1 MKVVVPMAGR
11 GSRLA
16 TLGVT
21 TPKPLVPVAGRPMVA
36 WALESLAGLSYSEMI
51 FVALKAHDRDR
62 RLKEALRPW
71 VTGEPSVVQ
80 LDDVTEGQLCTVL
93 AAREFIDTDE
103 DLLIASSDTYVIS
116 DLGEAIARRDE
127 RCRGLISVADVP
139 GDQWSFA
146 RTDER
151 GRVAEVAEK
160 VRISDHAS
168 TGLYYFSSGREF
180 VEVADE
186 IVRRGQKTRGEYYVI
201 PVYQKY
207 VARGW
212 WVGIS
217 KATAMWDMGSPAPLE
232 TFENHLASVG
242 AARDALSIKK
252 E

>member
-16 TLGVT
+16 AEGIT
-21 TPKPLVPVAGRPMVA
+21 TPKPLLPVAGRPMLA
-36 WALESLAGLSYSEMI
+36 WALESLVGLSYSEMI
-51 FVALKAHDRDR
+51 FVALKAHDRDHH
-62 RLKEALRPW
+62 LQDALRPL
-71 VTGEPSVVQ
+71 VTGEPSVIL

-93 AAREFIDTDE
+93 AARELINTNE
-103 DLLIASSDTYVIS
+103 DLLIASSDTYVVS
-116 DLGEAIARRDE
+116 DLGEAIAKRDDK
-127 RCRGLISVADVP
+127 CRGLISVANVP

-151 GRVAEVAEK
+151 GHVVEVAEK

-180 VEVADE
+180 VEVAAE
-186 IVRRGQKTRGEYYVI
+186 IVYQGQKTRGEYYVI

-207 VARGW
+207 IAQGW

-217 KATAMWDMGSPAPLE
+217 KAAEMWDMGTPGALMQ
-232 TFENHLASVG
+232 FESVFQC
-242 AARDALSIKK
+242 RKTTS
-252 E
+252 